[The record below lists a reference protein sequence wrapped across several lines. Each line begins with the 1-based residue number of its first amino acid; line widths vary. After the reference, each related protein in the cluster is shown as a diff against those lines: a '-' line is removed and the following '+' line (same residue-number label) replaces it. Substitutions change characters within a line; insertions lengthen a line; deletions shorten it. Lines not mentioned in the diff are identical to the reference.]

1 MKIAVVTGANRGIG
15 FETCRQLAAA
25 GFKVILTARDEEKGK
40 SAADT
45 LSRKNPGIQF
55 YPLDVTNE
63 KSIQSL
69 TQFIEQEFGK
79 LDVLV
84 NNAGISFSNKS
95 VSSASVD
102 EIRRIMETNFFGP
115 LMVTK
120 ALLPL
125 LKKSDDARVINVSSG
140 MGAWNSLDGSYAG
153 YRLSKVSLN
162 ALTVMFANDLHGTAI
177 KVNTISPG
185 WVRTDM
191 GGSHAPDSLEQ
202 GADTIIWLSTAKNI
216 PSGKFLRNRKE
227 ISF

>member
-1 MKIAVVTGANRGIG
+1 MKIAIVTGANRGIG
-15 FETCRQLAAA
+15 LETCRQLAAT
-25 GFKVILTARDEEKGK
+25 GFKVILTARNEEKGK
-40 SAADT
+40 VAADT
-45 LSRKNPGIQF
+45 LSEKNPGVQF
-55 YPLDVTNE
+55 YTLDVTSE

-84 NNAGISFSNKS
+84 NNAGISFGNKS
-95 VSSASVD
+95 ISSASVD

-120 ALLPL
+120 TLLPL

-162 ALTVMFANDLHGTAI
+162 ALTVMFANDLRGTAI

-185 WVRTDM
+185 WVRTEM
-191 GGSHAPDSLEQ
+191 GGNYAPDSVEQ
-202 GADTIIWLSTAKNI
+202 GADTIVWLATAKNI
-216 PSGKFLRNRKE
+216 PTGKFFSNRKE
-227 ISF
+227 IPF

>member
-1 MKIAVVTGANRGIG
+1 
-15 FETCRQLAAA
+15 
-25 GFKVILTARDEEKGK
+25 
-40 SAADT
+40 
-45 LSRKNPGIQF
+45 
-55 YPLDVTNE
+55 
-63 KSIQSL
+63 
-69 TQFIEQEFGK
+69 
-79 LDVLV
+79 
-84 NNAGISFSNKS
+84 
-95 VSSASVD
+95 
-102 EIRRIMETNFFGP
+102 
-115 LMVTK
+115 MVTK

-191 GGSHAPDSLEQ
+191 GGSHAPDSVEQ
-202 GADTIIWLSTAKNI
+202 GADTIVWLATAKNI
-216 PSGKFLRNRKE
+216 PSGKFLRNRRE